1 MEKIRYAMKPKGRYL
16 ISDKMTQRE
25 LAEKIGISTA
35 YMNEIITHNKR
46 RSGVNER
53 LAYFI
58 CKALDPELEIADLF
72 EKIKN

>member
-1 MEKIRYAMKPKGRYL
+1 MDKIRYIMKPNVKSL
-16 ISDKMTQRE
+16 IADNITQKD
-25 LAEKIGISTA
+25 LAKKVGISTA

-58 CKALDPELEIADLF
+58 CKAINPELEIADVF
-72 EKIKN
+72 EKIEN

>member
-1 MEKIRYAMKPKGRYL
+1 MNKIRYIMKPKAKDL
-16 ISDKMTQRE
+16 IANNMTQRE

-46 RSGVNER
+46 RGGVNER

-72 EKIKN
+72 DKIKI